1 MTNGGNAAGQKFGI
15 FFQTSDT
22 GHKKAGAEQTKVNF
36 YLLAGNINVTFSW
49 GERNGNR
56 ACEENFKAGRI
67 EIGVVIFYIITR
79 TMKLQI
85 IIEKND
91 GMLWGRVEGKGNYM
105 PTPYGKTK
113 DAVIKNL
120 RDLIGDYQLH
130 EGKTDK
136 FWSKLDVNKMEIEIQ
151 YDLEAFFEE
160 HDYLSIS
167 SVAKRAG
174 INASLMRQ
182 YATGIKHP
190 SSDQAKRIED
200 TIHSLAK
207 ELKSVSLYAA

>member
-1 MTNGGNAAGQKFGI
+1 
-15 FFQTSDT
+15 
-22 GHKKAGAEQTKVNF
+22 
-36 YLLAGNINVTFSW
+36 
-49 GERNGNR
+49 
-56 ACEENFKAGRI
+56 
-67 EIGVVIFYIITR
+67 
-79 TMKLQI
+79 MKLQV

-91 GMLWGRVEGKGNYM
+91 GMLWGRVEGKGHYM

-120 RDLIGDYQLH
+120 KELLEDYQAH
-130 EGKTDK
+130 EGKSDK
-136 FWSKLDVNKMEIEIQ
+136 FWSKVDVSTIDIEIH
-151 YDLEAFFEE
+151 YDLEAFFQE

-190 SSDQAKRIED
+190 SAAQAKKIEAI
-200 TIHSLAK
+200 IHELAK
-207 ELKSVSLYAA
+207 ELRNVSLYAA